1 VLLSIVECG
10 SHKQFDSSYSVDSVT
25 VSRISNEIEVI
36 GPVLGPSVSHMRNW
50 GAKKAAGEWIFFKD
64 QDCELNT
71 KNLMELIQRIQKNK
85 TSYVAVSGTYR
96 NIAKGLW
103 AQSYGRIQRRWVH
116 RGLQEGYGL
125 RPGDHLL
132 GGVLLVQ
139 KKAFI
144 KVGGF
149 NEHIGWG
156 SEELDLVNRLQS
168 LGYKT
173 AVSFNLKTNHNNPL
187 QLSGFLKR
195 AWRQNFNRAY
205 YQLAEEQQRSQPK
218 GLKRNY
224 FKNSS
229 PTILSTGLFF
239 ATALMAEKGAKI
251 LRRFEGK
258 IN

>member
-1 VLLSIVECG
+1 MLLSIVECG
-10 SHKQFDSSYSVDSVT
+10 DHKKFDSSYSVDSVT
-25 VSRISNEIEVI
+25 VSRETDDIEVI

-50 GAKKAAGEWIFFKD
+50 GAKKATGDWIFFKD
-64 QDCELNT
+64 LDCELNT
-71 KNLMELIQRIQKNK
+71 KNLIDLIKRIQNNK
-85 TSYVAVSGTYR
+85 TPFVAVSGTYR
-96 NIAKGLW
+96 NISKGFW
-103 AQSYGRIQRRWVH
+103 AQSYSGIQRRWVH
-116 RGLQEGYGL
+116 RGLRDGFGL

-139 KKAFI
+139 RKAFL
-144 KVGGF
+144 KTGGF
-149 NEHIGWG
+149 NESIGWG
-156 SEELDLVNRLQS
+156 SEELDLVNRLQI

-173 AVSFNLKTNHNNPL
+173 AVSFNLKMNHNNPL

-205 YQLAEEQQRSQPK
+205 YQLADEKNRFQPK

-251 LRRFEGK
+251 LRRIEGK
-258 IN
+258 AN